1 MFEAKNKR
9 TNVSYALKKIDK
21 TKLNQ
26 REKEFLRDEI
36 QIVSLLSHPN
46 VVEMREVYET
56 KRWMFIMMEQ
66 VHGGELFQY
75 LQNNVVT
82 EAEMVE
88 IMR

>member
-82 EAEMVE
+82 EADLVE

>member
-1 MFEAKNKR
+1 
-9 TNVSYALKKIDK
+9 
-21 TKLNQ
+21 
-26 REKEFLRDEI
+26 
-36 QIVSLLSHPN
+36 
-46 VVEMREVYET
+46 MREVYET